1 MSTMAIEHDAGVH
14 HIEFEAPISANSQQ
28 EHPQRS
34 SERFS
39 IDLSLELEQQ
49 LEHMESPSNPD
60 PNSTLSNPKRDSLD
74 PHVLAHIIMQL
85 RHSLAEMTKERDELV
100 KSLSAALSKEAELN
114 DALQLMTDKAT
125 GTEEELAG
133 AKKKV
138 KEDEEAISMLRSK
151 VEESR

>member
-1 MSTMAIEHDAGVH
+1 MSAMAIAPDAGVH
-14 HIEFEAPISANSQQ
+14 VEFEAPMSADSQQ
-28 EHPQRS
+28 HRAQRS

-39 IDLSLELEQQ
+39 IDLSLELEHQ
-49 LEHMESPSNPD
+49 LEHMESPSHPD
-60 PNSTLSNPKRDSLD
+60 PDSTSKRESLD

-100 KSLSAALSKEAELN
+100 KALSSALSKEAQLN

-125 GTEEELAG
+125 GMEEELAG

>member
-1 MSTMAIEHDAGVH
+1 MADAGV
-14 HIEFEAPISANSQQ
+14 HIEFEAPMSADSQQ
-28 EHPQRS
+28 HQAHS
-34 SERFS
+34 SGERFS

-49 LEHMESPSNPD
+49 LEHMESPSHPD
-60 PNSTLSNPKRDSLD
+60 PDSTSKRDSLD

-85 RHSLAEMTKERDELV
+85 RHSLAEMTKERDEVV
-100 KSLSAALSKEAELN
+100 KALASALSKEAQLN

-125 GTEEELAG
+125 GTEEELAEV
-133 AKKKV
+133 KKKV